1 MPDATPPGPPPGPRD
16 PGDAW
21 AVGPDGTK
29 AWGRFGAAG
38 LLVDDGSGRVL
49 LQHRVEWSHHGGTW
63 GIPGGA
69 RHLGED
75 AVTGALR
82 ESAEEAGVPDDGVD
96 LRHTAVLDLGFW
108 TYTTVVGRAS
118 RPFEPVIADRESL
131 ELAWVPVDDVEDLP
145 LHPGFGASWPAL
157 RERIT
162 TTPHVVVDAANVVGS
177 VPDGWWK
184 DRAGAAA
191 RLVSAVSA
199 LAGVGVVAAELALP
213 FDRWWPR
220 WTVVLEGEARGAVGA
235 AGAAAGAAGAGAAVG
250 APAAGAGAAAGGAAA
265 PAGGAGSGLSDV
277 AVVSAPASGDDAI
290 VEATRAAVDAGHAPV
305 VVVTADRG
313 LRSRVEALGTSVA
326 VRGPSWLRDQ
336 F

>member
-1 MPDATPPGPPPGPRD
+1 VPDSTPPGPPPGPRD

-29 AWGRFGAAG
+29 AWGLFGAAG
-38 LLVDDGSGRVL
+38 LLVDDGAGRVL

-69 RHLGED
+69 RHQGED

-82 ESAEEAGVPDDGVD
+82 ESAEEAGVPHDGVD
-96 LRHTAVLDLGFW
+96 LRHTALLDLGFW
-108 TYTTVVGRAS
+108 TYTTVVGRAA

-131 ELAWVPVDDVEDLP
+131 ALSWIPVDEVDDLP

-157 RERIT
+157 RASIT
-162 TTPHVVVDAANVVGS
+162 TAPHVVVDAANVVGS

-191 RLVSAVSA
+191 RLLSSVTALAVS
-199 LAGVGVVAAELALP
+199 GVTADVLALP
-213 FDRWWPR
+213 FARWWPR
-220 WTVVLEGEARGAVGA
+220 WTVVLEGEARAASGSSDGAEVPRA
-235 AGAAAGAAGAGAAVG
+235 LEVV
-250 APAAGAGAAAGGAAA
+250 AA
-265 PAGGAGSGLSDV
+265 PG
-277 AVVSAPASGDDAI
+277 SGDDAVVDAARVA
-290 VEATRAAVDAGHAPV
+290 VEAGDGPV
-305 VVVTADRG
+305 VVVTADRE
-313 LRSRVEALGTSVA
+313 LRARVEALGA
-326 VRGPSWLRDQ
+326 VVHGPSWLRDQ

>member
-1 MPDATPPGPPPGPRD
+1 VQRATPPGPPPGPRD

-38 LLVDDGSGRVL
+38 LLVDDGAGRVL

-69 RHLGED
+69 RHQGED
-75 AVTGALR
+75 PVRAALR
-82 ESAEEAGVPDDGVD
+82 ESAEEAGVPADGVT
-96 LRHTAVLDLGFW
+96 LRHTSVLDLGFW

-131 ELAWVPVDDVEDLP
+131 ALSWVPVDEVDDLP

-157 RERIT
+157 RAAVP

-177 VPDGWWK
+177 VPDGWWR
-184 DRAGAAA
+184 DRAGAAG
-191 RLVSAVSA
+191 RLLDTVTA
-199 LAGVGVVAAELALP
+199 LAAAGLP
-213 FDRWWPR
+213 ASSLGLGFTRWWPR
-220 WTVVLEGEARGAVGA
+220 WTVVLEGEARAAADA
-235 AGAAAGAAGAGAAVG
+235 AGTVE
-250 APAAGAGAAAGGAAA
+250 
-265 PAGGAGSGLSDV
+265 
-277 AVVSAPASGDDAI
+277 VVRAEGSGDDAI
-290 VEATRAAVDAGHAPV
+290 VAAAGAAVDAGDAPV

-313 LRSRVEALGTSVA
+313 LRSRVEALGA
-326 VRGPSWLRDQ
+326 EVRGPGWFREQDHEGAPTTP
-336 F
+336 

>member
-1 MPDATPPGPPPGPRD
+1 MPDSTPPGPPPGPRD

-29 AWGRFGAAG
+29 AWGLFGAAG
-38 LLVDDGSGRVL
+38 LLVDDGAGRVL

-69 RHLGED
+69 RHQGED

-82 ESAEEAGVPDDGVD
+82 ESAEEAGVPHDGVD
-96 LRHTAVLDLGFW
+96 LRHTALLDLGFW
-108 TYTTVVGRAS
+108 TYTTVVGRAA

-131 ELAWVPVDDVEDLP
+131 ALSWIPVDEVDDLP
-145 LHPGFGASWPAL
+145 LHPGFGRSWPAL
-157 RERIT
+157 RASLT

-191 RLVSAVSA
+191 RLLSSVTA
-199 LAGVGVVAAELALP
+199 LAESGVTADVLALP
-213 FDRWWPR
+213 FARWWPR
-220 WTVVLEGEARGAVGA
+220 WTVVLEGEARGASGA
-235 AGAAAGAAGAGAAVG
+235 SDGALPRALPRALEVV
-250 APAAGAGAAAGGAAA
+250 AA
-265 PAGGAGSGLSDV
+265 PG
-277 AVVSAPASGDDAI
+277 SGDDAI
-290 VEATRAAVDAGHAPV
+290 VDAARAAVEAGDGPV
-305 VVVTADRG
+305 VVVTADRE
-313 LRSRVEALGTSVA
+313 LRARVEALGA
-326 VRGPSWLRDQ
+326 VVHGPSWLRDQ

>member
-69 RHLGED
+69 RHQGED

-118 RPFEPVIADRESL
+118 RPFEAVIADRESL
-131 ELAWVPVDDVEDLP
+131 ELAWVPVADVDDLP

-157 RERIT
+157 RGRLT

-184 DRAGAAA
+184 DRAGAAT
-191 RLVSAVSA
+191 RLLDGVSA
-199 LAGVGVVAAELALP
+199 LAEAGVAAAELELP

-220 WTVVLEGEARGAVGA
+220 WTVVLEGAAR
-235 AGAAAGAAGAGAAVG
+235 
-250 APAAGAGAAAGGAAA
+250 AAAGGSSSSA
-265 PAGGAGSGLSDV
+265 PASASIPGERDGRVDV
-277 AVVSAPASGDDAI
+277 VAAPASGDDTI
-290 VEATRAAVDAGHAPV
+290 VEAARAAVEAGDGPV
-305 VVVTADRG
+305 VVVTADRE
-313 LRSRVEALGTSVA
+313 LRERVEALGAV
-326 VRGPSWLRDQ
+326 VRGPGWLRDQ
-336 F
+336 L

>member
-1 MPDATPPGPPPGPRD
+1 MPDTTPPGPPPGPRD

-82 ESAEEAGVPDDGVD
+82 ESAEEAGVPEDGVD

-118 RPFEPVIADRESL
+118 RAFEPVIADRESL
-131 ELAWVPVDDVEDLP
+131 ELAWVPVGDVEDLP

-157 RERIT
+157 RARIE

-184 DRAGAAA
+184 DRAGAAS
-191 RLVSAVSA
+191 RLLGSVGALAAAGVSAEV
-199 LAGVGVVAAELALP
+199 LALP

-220 WTVVLEGEARGAVGA
+220 WTVVLEGAARDAVDA
-235 AGAAAGAAGAGAAVG
+235 DEPVSVVR
-250 APAAGAGAAAGGAAA
+250 APG
-265 PAGGAGSGLSDV
+265 
-277 AVVSAPASGDDAI
+277 SGDDAI
-290 VEATRAAVDAGHAPV
+290 VEAARAAVDAGHTPV
-305 VVVTADRG
+305 VVVTADRE
-313 LRSRVEALGTSVA
+313 LRARVEELGATVH
-326 VRGPSWLRDQ
+326 GPAWLRDQ

>member
-1 MPDATPPGPPPGPRD
+1 VPDATPPGPPPGPRD

-21 AVGPDGTK
+21 AIGPDGTK

-38 LLVDDGSGRVL
+38 LLLDDGSGRVL

-82 ESAEEAGVPDDGVD
+82 ESAEEAGVPEDGVD
-96 LRHTAVLDLGFW
+96 LRHTSVLDLGFW

-118 RPFEPVIADRESL
+118 SPFEPVIADRESL
-131 ELAWVPVDDVEDLP
+131 ELAWVPVDDVDDLP

-157 RERIT
+157 RARLG

-184 DRAGAAA
+184 DRAGAAS
-191 RLVSAVSA
+191 RLLGSVEA
-199 LAGVGVVAAELALP
+199 LAAAGLPAALLDLP

-220 WTVVLEGEARGAVGA
+220 WTVVLEGAARG
-235 AGAAAGAAGAGAAVG
+235 
-250 APAAGAGAAAGGAAA
+250 
-265 PAGGAGSGLSDV
+265 AGGAGAPGGV
-277 AVVSAPASGDDAI
+277 AGAPASFSEQKTSGADARPDDSCSLDVVRAPGSGDDAI
-290 VEATRAAVDAGHAPV
+290 VEAARAALDAGHAPV
-305 VVVTADRG
+305 VVVTADRE
-313 LRSRVEALGTSVA
+313 LRARVEAIGA
-326 VRGPSWLRDQ
+326 VVHGPSWLREQ

>member
-1 MPDATPPGPPPGPRD
+1 MPDSTPPGPPPGPRD

-29 AWGRFGAAG
+29 AWGLFGAAG
-38 LLVDDGSGRVL
+38 LLVDDGAGRVL

-69 RHLGED
+69 RHQGEE

-82 ESAEEAGVPDDGVD
+82 ESAEEAGVPHDGVD
-96 LRHTAVLDLGFW
+96 LRHTALLDLGFW
-108 TYTTVVGRAS
+108 TYTTVVGRAA

-131 ELAWVPVDDVEDLP
+131 ALSWIPVDEVEDLP
-145 LHPGFGASWPAL
+145 LHPGFGRSWPAL
-157 RERIT
+157 RASLT

-191 RLVSAVSA
+191 RLLSSVTA
-199 LAGVGVVAAELALP
+199 LAESGVTADVLALP
-213 FDRWWPR
+213 FARWWPR
-220 WTVVLEGEARGAVGA
+220 WTVVLEGEARAASASSDGALPRALPGA
-235 AGAAAGAAGAGAAVG
+235 LPRALDVV
-250 APAAGAGAAAGGAAA
+250 AA
-265 PAGGAGSGLSDV
+265 PG
-277 AVVSAPASGDDAI
+277 SGDDAI
-290 VEATRAAVDAGHAPV
+290 VDAARAAVEAGDGPV
-305 VVVTADRG
+305 VVVTADRE
-313 LRSRVEALGTSVA
+313 LRARVEALGA
-326 VRGPSWLRDQ
+326 VVHGPSWLRDQ

>member
-38 LLVDDGSGRVL
+38 LLVDDGAGRVL

-69 RHLGED
+69 RHQGEA
-75 AVTGALR
+75 AVTAALR
-82 ESAEEAGVPDDGVD
+82 ESAEEAGVPDDAIA
-96 LRHTAVLDLGFW
+96 LRHTALLDLGFW

-131 ELAWVPVDDVEDLP
+131 ALSWIPIDQVDDLP
-145 LHPGFGASWPAL
+145 LHPGFGRSWPAL
-157 RERIT
+157 RATIA

-184 DRAGAAA
+184 DRTGAAS
-191 RLVSAVSA
+191 RLLAQVSA
-199 LAGVGVVAAELALP
+199 LAAGGVGASLLDLP
-213 FDRWWPR
+213 FARWWPR
-220 WTVVLEGEARGAVGA
+220 WTVVLEGEARAAADVGGPGADLGA
-235 AGAAAGAAGAGAAVG
+235 ATAAV
-250 APAAGAGAAAGGAAA
+250 
-265 PAGGAGSGLSDV
+265 DV
-277 AVVSAPASGDDAI
+277 VRAPASGDDAI
-290 VEATRAAVDAGHAPV
+290 VESARAAVQAGDGPV
-305 VVVTADRG
+305 VVVTADRE
-313 LRSRVEALGTSVA
+313 LRDRVEALGAIVH
-326 VRGPSWLRDQ
+326 GPSWLRDQ
-336 F
+336 L

>member
-1 MPDATPPGPPPGPRD
+1 MDDERRTATPAGPPPGPPAGPRD

-38 LLVDDGSGRVL
+38 LLVDDGRGRVL

-69 RHLGED
+69 RHQHED
-75 AVTGALR
+75 PVTAALR
-82 ESAEEAGVPDDGVD
+82 ESAEEAGVPEDGID

-118 RPFEPVIADRESL
+118 RPFAPVVADRESL
-131 ELAWVPVDDVEDLP
+131 ALAWVPVADVPDLP

-157 RERIT
+157 RATLDR
-162 TTPHVVVDAANVVGS
+162 TPHVVVDAANVVGS

-184 DRAGAAA
+184 DRAGAAS
-191 RLVSAVSA
+191 RLVARVSA
-199 LAGVGVVAAELALP
+199 LAASGVDAAALDLP
-213 FDRWWPR
+213 SATWWPR
-220 WTVVLEGEARGAVGA
+220 WTVVLEGEARGATPVDVA
-235 AGAAAGAAGAGAAVG
+235 ADTRPGLPVVTVEQ
-250 APAAGAGAAAGGAAA
+250 APAA
-265 PAGGAGSGLSDV
+265 
-277 AVVSAPASGDDAI
+277 GDDAI
-290 VEATRAAVDAGHAPV
+290 VAAVQTAVAAGDGPV

-313 LRSRVEALGTSVA
+313 LRDRVTAVGA
-326 VRGPSWLRDQ
+326 DVRGPSWLRELLPD
-336 F
+336 

>member
-1 MPDATPPGPPPGPRD
+1 
-16 PGDAW
+16 
-21 AVGPDGTK
+21 
-29 AWGRFGAAG
+29 
-38 LLVDDGSGRVL
+38 VL

-69 RHLGED
+69 RHQGED

-131 ELAWVPVDDVEDLP
+131 ELAWVPVDDVDDLP

-157 RERIT
+157 RARIA

-184 DRAGAAA
+184 DRAGAAT
-191 RLVSAVSA
+191 RLLDAVSA
-199 LAGVGVVAAELALP
+199 LAVRGMPAAELALP
-213 FDRWWPR
+213 FDLWWPR
-220 WTVVLEGEARGAVGA
+220 WTVVLEGEAR
-235 AGAAAGAAGAGAAVG
+235 AAAADAD
-250 APAAGAGAAAGGAAA
+250 AGGSA
-265 PAGGAGSGLSDV
+265 PVGQPSSSSTAAGSGSAHGGAPV
-277 AVVSAPASGDDAI
+277 AVVRAPGAGDDAI
-290 VEATRAAVDAGHAPV
+290 VEAARAAVDAGDGPV
-305 VVVTADRG
+305 VVVTADRE
-313 LRSRVEALGTSVA
+313 LRARVEALGAA
-326 VRGPSWLRDQ
+326 VRRPGWLRDQ
-336 F
+336 L

>member
-1 MPDATPPGPPPGPRD
+1 MPDVPGVNRLSGADRGPGADRATPPGPPPGPRD

-69 RHLGED
+69 RHQGED

-82 ESAEEAGVPDDGVD
+82 ESAEEAGVPHDGVD

-131 ELAWVPVDDVEDLP
+131 ALSWIPVDEVADLP
-145 LHPGFGASWPAL
+145 LHPGFGASWPTLRAAL
-157 RERIT
+157 D

-177 VPDGWWK
+177 RPDGWWR

-191 RLVSAVSA
+191 TLVAGVDA
-199 LAGVGVVAAELALP
+199 LATDGIAASGLDLP
-213 FDRWWPR
+213 FARWWPR
-220 WTVVLEGEARGAVGA
+220 WTVVLEGEARLAPDTA
-235 AGAAAGAAGAGAAVG
+235 AHGVE
-250 APAAGAGAAAGGAAA
+250 
-265 PAGGAGSGLSDV
+265 
-277 AVVSAPASGDDAI
+277 VVRAPASGDDAI
-290 VEATRAAVDAGHAPV
+290 VAAAERALAEGDAPV
-305 VVVTADRG
+305 VVVTADRE
-313 LRSRVEALGTSVA
+313 LRSRVEALGA
-326 VRGPSWLRDQ
+326 GARGPAWLRDALPA
-336 F
+336 

>member
-38 LLVDDGSGRVL
+38 LLVDDGAGRVL

-69 RHLGED
+69 RHQGEA
-75 AVTGALR
+75 AVTAALR
-82 ESAEEAGVPDDGVD
+82 ESAEEAGVPDDAIA
-96 LRHTAVLDLGFW
+96 LRHTALLDLGFW

-131 ELAWVPVDDVEDLP
+131 ALSWIPIDQVDDLP
-145 LHPGFGASWPAL
+145 LHPGFGRSWPAL
-157 RERIT
+157 RAT
-162 TTPHVVVDAANVVGS
+162 VATTPHVVVDTANVVGS

-191 RLVSAVSA
+191 RLLSSVTA
-199 LAGVGVVAAELALP
+199 LAASGVPADLLALP
-213 FDRWWPR
+213 FARWWPR
-220 WTVVLEGEARGAVGA
+220 WTVVLEGAARGASADGTDVSGP
-235 AGAAAGAAGAGAAVG
+235 VEVVQ
-250 APAAGAGAAAGGAAA
+250 APG
-265 PAGGAGSGLSDV
+265 
-277 AVVSAPASGDDAI
+277 SGDDAI
-290 VEATRAAVDAGHAPV
+290 VSAAQSAVDAGDGPV
-305 VVVTADRG
+305 VVITADRG
-313 LRSRVEALGTSVA
+313 LRARVEAIGA
-326 VRGPSWLRDQ
+326 VVHGPSWLRDQ
-336 F
+336 T

>member
-1 MPDATPPGPPPGPRD
+1 MPDTTPPGPPPGPRD

-69 RHLGED
+69 RHQGED

-82 ESAEEAGVPDDGVD
+82 ESAEEAGVPFDGVD

-131 ELAWVPVDDVEDLP
+131 ELAWVPVADVEDLP

-157 RERIT
+157 RARIE

-184 DRAGAAA
+184 DRPGAAS
-191 RLVSAVSA
+191 RLLGSVEA
-199 LAGVGVVAAELALP
+199 LAAAGVPADRLALP

-220 WTVVLEGEARGAVGA
+220 WTVVLEGEARAADPSGAPGVPGA
-235 AGAAAGAAGAGAAVG
+235 AGVADAAAGRAVAADQVSVVR
-250 APAAGAGAAAGGAAA
+250 APG
-265 PAGGAGSGLSDV
+265 
-277 AVVSAPASGDDAI
+277 SGDDAI
-290 VEATRAAVDAGHAPV
+290 VEAARAAVAVADAPV

-313 LRSRVEALGTSVA
+313 LRARVEDLGA
-326 VRGPSWLRDQ
+326 VVHGPSWLRDQ

>member
-1 MPDATPPGPPPGPRD
+1 MPDTTPPGPPPGPRD

-29 AWGRFGAAG
+29 AWGLFGAAG
-38 LLVDDGSGRVL
+38 LLVDDGAGRVL

-69 RHLGED
+69 RHQGEE

-82 ESAEEAGVPDDGVD
+82 ESAEEAGVPHDGVD
-96 LRHTAVLDLGFW
+96 LRHTALLDLGFW
-108 TYTTVVGRAS
+108 TYTTVVGRAA

-131 ELAWVPVDDVEDLP
+131 ALSWIPVDEVEDLP
-145 LHPGFGASWPAL
+145 LHPGFGRSWPAL
-157 RERIT
+157 RASLT

-191 RLVSAVSA
+191 RLLSSVTA
-199 LAGVGVVAAELALP
+199 LAESGVTADVLALP
-213 FDRWWPR
+213 FARWWPR
-220 WTVVLEGEARGAVGA
+220 WTVVLEGEARAASASSDGALPRALPGA
-235 AGAAAGAAGAGAAVG
+235 LPRALDVV
-250 APAAGAGAAAGGAAA
+250 AA
-265 PAGGAGSGLSDV
+265 PG
-277 AVVSAPASGDDAI
+277 SGDDAI
-290 VEATRAAVDAGHAPV
+290 VDAARAAVEAGDGPV
-305 VVVTADRG
+305 VVVTADRE
-313 LRSRVEALGTSVA
+313 LRARVEALGA
-326 VRGPSWLRDQ
+326 VVHGPSWLRDQ

>member
-1 MPDATPPGPPPGPRD
+1 MPDVLPPGPPPGPRD

-21 AVGPDGTK
+21 AYGPDGTK
-29 AWGRFGAAG
+29 AWGLFGAAG
-38 LLVDDGSGRVL
+38 LLVDDGAGRVL

-69 RHLGED
+69 RHQHED

-82 ESAEEAGVPDDGVD
+82 ESAEEAGVPDGGVD

-108 TYTTVVGRAS
+108 TYTTVVGRAA

-131 ELAWVPVDDVEDLP
+131 ALSWVPVAEVDDLP

-157 RERIT
+157 RAVIDV
-162 TTPHVVVDAANVVGS
+162 TPHVVVDAANVVGS

-184 DRAGAAA
+184 DRAGAAT
-191 RLVSAVSA
+191 RLLDGVTA
-199 LAGVGVVAAELALP
+199 LAASGLPAAALGLG

-220 WTVVLEGEARGAVGA
+220 WSVVLEGAARDADA
-235 AGAAAGAAGAGAAVG
+235 
-250 APAAGAGAAAGGAAA
+250 
-265 PAGGAGSGLSDV
+265 SDDRPDTV
-277 AVVSAPASGDDAI
+277 AVVRADGSGDDAV
-290 VEATRAAVDAGHAPV
+290 VETAAAAVAAGAAPV

-313 LRSRVEALGTSVA
+313 LRARVSALGDQV
-326 VRGPSWLRDQ
+326 VVHGPSWLREQ
-336 F
+336 R

>member
-38 LLVDDGSGRVL
+38 LLVDDGAGRVL

-69 RHLGED
+69 RHQGEA
-75 AVTGALR
+75 AVTAALR
-82 ESAEEAGVPDDGVD
+82 ESAEEAGVPDDAIA
-96 LRHTAVLDLGFW
+96 LRHTALLDLGFW

-131 ELAWVPVDDVEDLP
+131 ALSWIPIDQVDDLP
-145 LHPGFGASWPAL
+145 LHPGFGRSWPAL
-157 RERIT
+157 RATIA

-184 DRAGAAA
+184 DRAGAAS
-191 RLVSAVSA
+191 RLLAQVSA
-199 LAGVGVVAAELALP
+199 LAAGGVGASLLDLP
-213 FDRWWPR
+213 FARWWPR
-220 WTVVLEGEARGAVGA
+220 WTVVLEGEARAAADVGGAGGDGGADRAVGA
-235 AGAAAGAAGAGAAVG
+235 A
-250 APAAGAGAAAGGAAA
+250 
-265 PAGGAGSGLSDV
+265 DV
-277 AVVSAPASGDDAI
+277 AGTGALDVVRAPASGDDAI
-290 VEATRAAVDAGHAPV
+290 VESARAAVQAGDGPV
-305 VVVTADRG
+305 VVVTADRE
-313 LRSRVEALGTSVA
+313 LRDRVEALGA
-326 VRGPSWLRDQ
+326 VVHGPSWLRDQ
-336 F
+336 L

>member
-1 MPDATPPGPPPGPRD
+1 MSETTPPGPPPGPRD

-29 AWGRFGAAG
+29 AWGLFGAAG
-38 LLVDDGSGRVL
+38 LLIDDGAGRVL

-69 RHLGED
+69 RHQGED

-82 ESAEEAGVPDDGVD
+82 ESAEEAGVPEDGVD
-96 LRHTAVLDLGFW
+96 LRHTTVLDLGFW

-131 ELAWVPVDDVEDLP
+131 ELAWVPVDDVDGLP

-157 RERIT
+157 RAQVAT
-162 TTPHVVVDAANVVGS
+162 VPHVVVDAANVVGS
-177 VPDGWWK
+177 VPDGWWE
-184 DRAGAAA
+184 DRAGAGS
-191 RLVSAVSA
+191 RLLGSLAA
-199 LAGVGVVAAELALP
+199 LAADGLPAADLDLP

-220 WTVVLEGEARGAVGA
+220 WTVVLEGRANQADDSATEGIRA
-235 AGAAAGAAGAGAAVG
+235 
-250 APAAGAGAAAGGAAA
+250 
-265 PAGGAGSGLSDV
+265 L
-277 AVVSAPASGDDAI
+277 AVVRADGSGDDAI
-290 VEATRAAVDAGHAPV
+290 VAAAERAVTAGHAPV

-313 LRSRVEALGTSVA
+313 LRARVEVLGAV
-326 VRGPSWLRDQ
+326 VRGPGWLRDRS
-336 F
+336 

>member
-21 AVGPDGTK
+21 AIGPDGTK
-29 AWGRFGAAG
+29 AWGIFGAAG
-38 LLVDDGSGRVL
+38 LLVDDGAGRVL

-69 RHLGED
+69 RHQGED

-82 ESAEEAGVPDDGVD
+82 ESAEEAGVPLDGVD
-96 LRHTAVLDLGFW
+96 LRHTSVLDLGFW

-131 ELAWVPVDDVEDLP
+131 ELAWVPARDVDDLP
-145 LHPGFGASWPAL
+145 LHPGFGAAWPAL
-157 RERIT
+157 RDRMA

-191 RLVSAVSA
+191 RLVASVGA
-199 LAGVGVVAAELALP
+199 LAAAGLPAAALDLP

-220 WTVVLEGEARGAVGA
+220 WTVVLEGEAR
-235 AGAAAGAAGAGAAVG
+235 AAADPATAVPGAGEVVG
-250 APAAGAGAAAGGAAA
+250 VVRAPG
-265 PAGGAGSGLSDV
+265 
-277 AVVSAPASGDDAI
+277 SGDDAI
-290 VEATRAAVDAGHAPV
+290 VDAARAAVGAGDGPV

-313 LRSRVEALGTSVA
+313 LRERVEALGA
-326 VRGPSWLRDQ
+326 VPHGPAWLRDR
-336 F
+336 FPS